1 MKETLLDM
9 FKNLSDED
17 KEEFIELIIKEI
29 NKKELNNATI
39 QFNN

>member
-17 KEEFIELIIKEI
+17 KEEFIRLIIEEI
-29 NKKELNNATI
+29 NNVQKKAGEVLLI
-39 QFNN
+39 S